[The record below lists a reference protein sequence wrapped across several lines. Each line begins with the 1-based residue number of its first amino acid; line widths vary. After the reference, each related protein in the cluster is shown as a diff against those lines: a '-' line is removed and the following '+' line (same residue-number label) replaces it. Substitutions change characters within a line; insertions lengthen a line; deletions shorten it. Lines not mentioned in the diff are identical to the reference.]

1 MKHDKLREQ
10 SPLPESAE
18 KSFTDESKTEEIK
31 QVRKLN
37 SMILALMFSIESVMS
52 YDFSIMLCLQRVNLP
67 NVYNFMA

>member
-37 SMILALMFSIESVMS
+37 SMILALMF
-52 YDFSIMLCLQRVNLP
+52 FS
-67 NVYNFMA
+67 

>member
-31 QVRKLN
+31 QVRKSHLN
-37 SMILALMFSIESVMS
+37 SPVFQLKVL
-52 YDFSIMLCLQRVNLP
+52 
-67 NVYNFMA
+67 